1 MSIPTQ
7 TREEAFRRRM
17 RTPHIKRQA
26 GTWVCLGGGVVA
38 TGITPA
44 GAYSTWLIH
53 IGFMT
58 YARMLQEAR

>member
-1 MSIPTQ
+1 MSIATQ

-17 RTPHIKRQA
+17 RAPRIKREA

-53 IGFMT
+53 IGFRT